1 MTLVNRLAFYAG
13 VMVLACVVGGLLPP
27 GVSGGSPPT
36 IEVDGFEAAWMAALG
51 DDGPR
56 TSDRLIDSMTPGC
69 PEPAG
74 PRGIESW
81 SRLARQGELA
91 GLGLDLDRAV
101 RSAVIERTVRREG
114 YSIDV
119 VRVEVFPGLLLPV
132 NVYIPDGVAE
142 RQAPLVMTPTGC
154 ESGLWSPHVQRRAAN
169 LASLGMVTVVTDGF
183 CSNGLRRELPD
194 SNPNVGYARQL
205 MGLPGDVTVY
215 LQELVS
221 TLTWSVSNYS
231 EVDPERIGVAG
242 YSYGGQMAMLL
253 AAFDDR
259 VDSLSVPA
267 TGIGEKCEGFALH
280 ADLWA
285 AQDRPDFVWSA
296 PVELPVLPTNW
307 RLALIHPRS
316 LHTTAGSGDVG
327 ANPEVVGEAI
337 AYARRLH
344 EAQGLEGRILY
355 RTDTEPHHYG
365 RSRRE
370 DTYEWLAHT
379 LLDQPLVPKTE
390 HEVELVYKGDLSPDI
405 SATTTLSGEL
415 AALIAAELDRRFP
428 GGRAESDSGARTV
441 ESVRRLF
448 RGSPAGKARAN
459 PVWETTID
467 AVRLRALRVDA
478 GPYAFPAFVFESDR
492 SDGGGK
498 LLYLPRDGTRRD
510 LPRILSL
517 LEQYETVVSID
528 YLGIGELESDR
539 LLLHTVAR
547 YFMHNDPS
555 LPQMNVGL
563 LRSWLRTSDPVD
575 IYGCGWASSFYAA
588 VLAHLES
595 AKVTKLH
602 LGGAEESELRY
613 LTSGKKVPDLLLQGG
628 LFAELT
634 VAELAAALDTTV
646 VLDPPG
652 TCR

>member
-1 MTLVNRLAFYAG
+1 MTDSNRLAFYAG
-13 VMVLACVVGGLLPP
+13 VAVLVFVFAGLVPP
-27 GVSGGSPPT
+27 GVRGAPPPA
-36 IEVDGFEAAWMAALG
+36 IDADGLEAAWEAVLG

-69 PEPAG
+69 PEPGG
-74 PRGIESW
+74 PQGMESR
-81 SRLARQGELA
+81 SQRAKQGELA
-91 GLGLDLDRAV
+91 GLDLDLDRVV
-101 RSAVIERTVRREG
+101 RSVFIERTVRRER

-119 VRVEVFPGLLLPV
+119 VRIEVFPGLLLPV
-132 NVYIPDGVAE
+132 NVYIPEGATE

-154 ESGLWSPHVQRRAAN
+154 ESSLWSPHVQRRAAN

-221 TLTWSVSNYS
+221 TLTWAASNYP

-259 VDSLSVPA
+259 VDSVSVPA
-267 TGIGEKCEGFALH
+267 TGIGESCEGFALH

-285 AQDRPDFVWSA
+285 AKDRPDFVWSA

-307 RLALIHPRS
+307 RLALLHPRS
-316 LHTTAGSGDVG
+316 LHTTAGFGDVG
-327 ANPEVVGEAI
+327 AHPEVVGEAI
-337 AYARRLH
+337 AYVRRLH

-355 RTDTEPHHYG
+355 RTDPEPHHYG

-370 DTYEWLAHT
+370 HTYEWLAHT
-379 LLDQPLVPKTE
+379 LLDQPLGPRTE
-390 HEVELVYKGDLSPDI
+390 REVELVYKGDLSPDI
-405 SATTTLSGEL
+405 SATMTLSGEL
-415 AALIAAELDRRFP
+415 AALIAAELDERFP
-428 GGRAESDSGARTV
+428 GGRPGSDSGERTA
-441 ESVRRLF
+441 EIVRRLF
-448 RGSPAGKARAN
+448 HRLPGGKARTE

-467 AVRLRALRVDA
+467 AVRLRVLRVDA
-478 GPYAFPAFVFESDR
+478 GPYVFPAFVFESDR

-547 YFMHNDPS
+547 YFMHHDPS
-555 LPQMNVGL
+555 LPQMNVEL
-563 LRSWLRTSDPVD
+563 LRSWLRNAEPMG
-575 IYGCGWASSFYAA
+575 IYGCGWSSSFYAA
-588 VLAHLES
+588 VLAHLEP
-595 AKVTKLH
+595 AKVTNLH
-602 LGGAEESELRY
+602 LGGVEENELRY

-628 LFAELT
+628 LFGELT
-634 VAELAAALDTTV
+634 VAELAAALDATV
-646 VLDPPG
+646 VLDPQG
-652 TCR
+652 ICR